1 MMSIGKLAA
10 GPGAGRYYI
19 DQVAQGREDY
29 YAGEGEAAG
38 VWMGTGAARLGLS
51 GEVAEEELARLLE
64 GRDPSSGLLL
74 RPLRSSSPVAGFDL
88 TLRAPKSVS
97 VLFGVAEPEV
107 AQRIVSAHEVAVA
120 QAIGYLERAACWT
133 RRGAGGVIRL
143 PGRGFVAAAFRHR
156 SSRAGDP
163 LLHTH
168 VVVANATQAA
178 DGRWTALDGRELYRH
193 AKTAGYLY
201 QAALRA
207 GLSRELGVR
216 WQAVE
221 HGSADLEGVPR
232 RVVEHF
238 SQRRAEILELMAAR
252 GEGSARAA
260 QMATLETRRRKDYGV
275 PVHRL
280 RAEWR
285 ARAAEHGL
293 DRATLSRVLRPCLER
308 HLDGRGLAERLEGP
322 NGLTRDASTFTRRDV
337 LQAFAEHARDGA
349 SVASIESRADAF
361 LARDGIVELEPVA
374 GERHYSTRELLQL
387 EQAAIERAQRLRPA
401 VPAVTERALT
411 TALASRPSITGEQ
424 RALVTALTRSGR
436 GVEVVRAP
444 AGTGKTFAL
453 DAARE
458 AWQASGVPVFGC
470 ALSAKAAGEL
480 RDQAAID
487 ATTIAR
493 LTYTLEKGARLA
505 NGSVLVVD
513 EAGMVGTRDLAL
525 LIAAAEQA
533 RAKLVFVGDDRQ
545 LPEIQAGGLFSA
557 LADRLGAIALTQVR
571 RQREAWDRDALAALR
586 DGDLDHF
593 ARAYHGHGRIVA
605 APTADAARAA
615 LVDDWWA
622 ASERGEQ
629 ALMIAHRRADVADLN
644 RRARECV
651 RAAGRL
657 GLDELVAGDRAFA
670 VGDRVVTTRND
681 RRLGVVNG
689 NAGTLTHIGHGALTV
704 ELDRGAR
711 VELPESYA
719 RDGHLDHCY
728 ATTAHRAQ
736 GATVDRAFVLGSD
749 ELYREWGYTALS
761 RHRDAARFYV
771 TATPHFLNAAPEPL
785 RDADLPRRVARM
797 LEASRA
803 EYLALHGVVQDGL
816 RPLLREQIEQATS
829 NVGDIDDAIE
839 RLGSQRAGTR
849 WYERGRRAEI
859 DRALVD
865 QFGTREQWQ
874 EQVDRLTAELADR
887 PDPRQ
892 PELWCARDPL
902 ARLDPAAE
910 LGRAHAR
917 ERSLT
922 RDDGFGMDL
931 RR

>member
-1 MMSIGKLAA
+1 MMSIGKLVA

-38 VWMGTGAARLGLS
+38 VWMGTGAALLGLT
-51 GEVAEEELARLLE
+51 GEVGEEELAQLLE

-97 VLFGVAEPEV
+97 ILFGVAEPEV
-107 AQRIVSAHEVAVA
+107 AQRIVHAHEQAAA
-120 QAIGYLERAACWT
+120 QAIGYLEREACWT
-133 RRGAGGVIRL
+133 RRGAGGVVRL

-168 VVVANATQAA
+168 VVVANATQAE

-207 GLSRELGVR
+207 ELSRELELR
-216 WQAVE
+216 WQAAD
-221 HGSADLEGVPR
+221 HGTADLEGVSR
-232 RVVEHF
+232 RVIEHF

-252 GEGSARAA
+252 GETSARAA
-260 QMATLETRRRKDYGV
+260 QVATLETRRRKDYGV
-275 PVHRL
+275 PVDRL
-280 RAEWR
+280 REQWR
-285 ARAAEHGL
+285 ARAAEHGI
-293 DRATLSRVLRPCLER
+293 DRAALSRVVRPRLER
-308 HLDGRGLAERLEGP
+308 HLDERGLVERLEGP
-322 NGLTRDASTFTRRDV
+322 DGLTREQSTFTRRDV
-337 LQAFAEHARDGA
+337 LQAFAEHARAGA
-349 SVASIESRADAF
+349 TVAAIESRADAF
-361 LARDGIVELEPVA
+361 LTRERIVELEPVA
-374 GERHYSTRELLQL
+374 GERRYSTRELLQL
-387 EQAAIERAQRLRPA
+387 EHAAIKRASRP
-401 VPAVTERALT
+401 VEPMVTERALT
-411 TALASRPSITGEQ
+411 AALATRPSITGEQ
-424 RALVTALTRSGR
+424 RALVTAITRRER
-436 GVEVVRAP
+436 GVEVVLAP

-458 AWQASGVPVFGC
+458 AWQNSGVPVLGC
-470 ALSAKAAGEL
+470 ALSAKAANEL

-487 ATTIAR
+487 TTTIAR
-493 LTYTLEKGARLA
+493 LTYTLEKGAQLTR
-505 NGSVLVVD
+505 GSVLVVD
-513 EAGMVGTRDLAL
+513 EAGMVGTRDLAR
-525 LIAAAEQA
+525 LIDAAEEAQ
-533 RAKLVFVGDDRQ
+533 AKLVLVGDDRQ

-557 LADRLGAIALTQVR
+557 LADRLGAIELTEVR

-586 DGDLDHF
+586 DGDLEHF
-593 ARAYHGHGRIVA
+593 ARAYYDHGRIVA

-622 ASERGEQ
+622 ATERGEQ

-644 RRARECV
+644 RRAREHM
-651 RAAGRL
+651 RAADRL
-657 GLDELVAGDRAFA
+657 GVDALVTGERAFA

-681 RRLGVVNG
+681 RQLGVVNG
-689 NAGTLTHIGHGALTV
+689 ESGTLTGVEHGALVV

-711 VELPESYA
+711 VELPERYA
-719 RDGHLDHCY
+719 REGRLEHGY
-728 ATTAHRAQ
+728 ASTAHRAQ

-761 RHRDAARFYV
+761 RHRDAALFYV
-771 TATPHFLNAAPEPL
+771 TATPDFLNAAPEPL

-797 LEASRA
+797 LEDSRA

-816 RPLLREQIEQATS
+816 RPLLREQIEQAAS

-839 RLGSQRAGTR
+839 RLGAQRAGTR

-859 DRALVD
+859 DRAVAED
-865 QFGTREQWQ
+865 CIARDRWQ
-874 EQVDRLTAELADR
+874 YEHDRLVAELAER
-887 PDPRQ
+887 PDPSR
-892 PELWCARDPL
+892 PELWRARDPL

-910 LGRAHAR
+910 LGHEHAR
-917 ERSLT
+917 HRSLT

-931 RR
+931 GR

>member
-29 YAGEGEAAG
+29 YAAEGEAAG
-38 VWMGTGAARLGLS
+38 VWVGTGAAWLGLT
-51 GEVAEEELARLLE
+51 GEVGEEDLARLLE

-74 RPLRSSSPVAGFDL
+74 RPMRSSSPVAGFDL
-88 TLRAPKSVS
+88 TLRAPKSLS
-97 VLFGVAEPEV
+97 VVFGVAEPEV
-107 AQRIVSAHEVAVA
+107 AQRIVSAHEQAVA
-120 QAIGYLERAACWT
+120 QTIGYLEREACWT
-133 RRGAGGVIRL
+133 RRGAAGVIRL

-168 VVVANATQAA
+168 VVVANATQAE

-207 GLSRELGVR
+207 ELTRELGLR
-216 WQAVE
+216 WQPVE
-221 HGSADLEGVPR
+221 RGAADLEGVSR

-238 SQRRAEILELMAAR
+238 SQRRAEILELMASR
-252 GEGSARAA
+252 GESSARAA
-260 QMATLETRRRKDYGV
+260 QVATLETRRRKQYGV
-275 PVHRL
+275 PADRF
-280 RAEWR
+280 REQWR

-293 DRATLSRVLRPCLER
+293 DRAALNRVLRPRLER
-308 HLDGRGLAERLEGP
+308 HLDVRGLAERLEGP
-322 NGLTRDASTFTRRDV
+322 DGLTRDASTFTRCDV

-349 SVASIESRADAF
+349 TVASIECCADAF
-361 LARDGIVELEPVA
+361 LVRDGIVELEPVA
-374 GERHYSTRELLQL
+374 GERCYSTRELLRL
-387 EQAAIERAQRLRPA
+387 EHAAIERASRSRP
-401 VPAVTERALT
+401 VEPVVTERALT

-424 RALVTALTRSGR
+424 RELVVAITRSGR

-487 ATTIAR
+487 TTTVAR
-493 LTYTLEKGARLA
+493 LSYALEKGAQLA
-505 NGSVLVVD
+505 GGSVLVVD
-513 EAGMVGTRDLAL
+513 EAGMVGTRDLARL
-525 LIAAAEQA
+525 LDAAEQA
-533 RAKLVFVGDDRQ
+533 QAKVVLVGDDRQ

-557 LADRLGAIALTQVR
+557 LADRLGAVELTQVR

-593 ARAYHGHGRIVA
+593 VRAYHDHGRIVA
-605 APTADAARAA
+605 APSADAARAA
-615 LVDDWWA
+615 LVDDWWSA
-622 ASERGEQ
+622 AERGDQ

-644 RRARECV
+644 RRARERM

-657 GLDELVAGDRAFA
+657 GVDALVTDARAFA

-681 RRLGVVNG
+681 GRLGVVNG
-689 NAGTLTHIGHGALTV
+689 ESGTLTRIGRGALTV

-711 VELPESYA
+711 VELSESYA
-719 RDGHLDHCY
+719 SNGRLDHGY

-736 GATVDRAFVLGSD
+736 AATVDCAFVLGSD

-761 RHRDAARFYV
+761 RHRDSARFYV
-771 TATPHFLNAAPEPL
+771 TATPAFLNAAPEPL
-785 RDADLPRRVARM
+785 LDADLPQRVARM

-803 EYLALHGVVQDGL
+803 EHLALHGVIQDELG
-816 RPLLREQIEQATS
+816 PLLREQIAQAAS
-829 NVGDIDDAIE
+829 NVSDIDDAIE
-839 RLGSQRAGTR
+839 RLGAQRAGSR
-849 WYERGRRAEI
+849 WYERGRRTGI
-859 DRALVD
+859 DRAVA
-865 QFGTREQWQ
+865 
-874 EQVDRLTAELADR
+874 VDRIASERWQHEHDRLVAELAER
-887 PDPRQ
+887 PDPHR
-892 PELWCARDPL
+892 PELWRARDPL

-917 ERSLT
+917 QRSLA
-922 RDDGFGMDL
+922 RDDDL
-931 RR
+931 GRSLGR

>member
-38 VWMGTGAARLGLS
+38 VWLGTGAAWLGLT
-51 GEVAEEELARLLE
+51 GEVGEEALARLLE

-97 VLFGVAEPEV
+97 ILFGVAEP
-107 AQRIVSAHEVAVA
+107 AIAPQIVHAHGQAVA
-120 QAIGYLERAACWT
+120 QAIGYLEREACWT
-133 RRGAGGVIRL
+133 RRGAGGVTRL

-168 VVVANATQAA
+168 VVIANATQAE

-207 GLSRELGVR
+207 ELARELGLR
-216 WQAVE
+216 WQAAE

-232 RVVEHF
+232 RVIEHF
-238 SQRRAEILELMAAR
+238 SQRRAEILELMGSR
-252 GEGSARAA
+252 GESSARAA
-260 QMATLETRRRKDYGV
+260 QVATLETRRRKDYGV
-275 PVHRL
+275 PVDRL
-280 RAEWR
+280 REQWR

-293 DRATLSRVLRPCLER
+293 DRAALTRVLRPRLER
-308 HLDGRGLAERLEGP
+308 QLDTRDLVERLEGP
-322 NGLTRDASTFTRRDV
+322 DGLTRDASTFTRRDV
-337 LQAFAEHARDGA
+337 LQAFAEHARAGA
-349 SVASIESRADAF
+349 TVAAIEARADAF
-361 LARDGIVELEPVA
+361 LARDGIVEFEPVA
-374 GERHYSTRELLQL
+374 GERRYSTRELLQL
-387 EQAAIERAQRLRPA
+387 ERAAIERASRPRP
-401 VPAVTERALT
+401 VEPVVTERAVR

-424 RALVTALTRSGR
+424 RELVMAITRSGR

-458 AWQASGVPVFGC
+458 AWQASSVPVFGC

-487 ATTIAR
+487 TTTIAR
-493 LTYTLEKGARLA
+493 LTYALEKGGQLAR
-505 NGSVLVVD
+505 GSVLVVD
-513 EAGMVGTRDLAL
+513 EAGMVGTRDLARL
-525 LIAAAEQA
+525 LGATEQA
-533 RAKLVFVGDDRQ
+533 QAKLVLVGDDRQ

-557 LADRLGAIALTQVR
+557 LADRLGAIELTQVR
-571 RQREAWDRDALAALR
+571 RQHEEWDRNALAALR

-593 ARAYHGHGRIVA
+593 ARAYYDHGRIVA
-605 APTADAARAA
+605 APSADAARAA
-615 LVDDWWA
+615 LVRDWWSA
-622 ASERGEQ
+622 TEPGDR

-644 RRARECV
+644 RRAREHM

-657 GLDELVAGDRAFA
+657 GVDELVAGDRAFA
-670 VGDRVVTTRND
+670 PGDRVVTTRND
-681 RRLGVVNG
+681 CRLGVVNG
-689 NAGTLTHIGHGALTV
+689 ESGTLTRIGPGALTV
-704 ELDRGAR
+704 ELDRGSR

-719 RDGHLDHCY
+719 REGRLEHGY

-761 RHRDAARFYV
+761 RHRETARFYV
-771 TATPHFLNAAPEPL
+771 TATPAFLNAAPDPL
-785 RDADLPRRVARM
+785 RDADLPQRVARM

-803 EYLALHGVVQDGL
+803 EHLALHGATEDEL
-816 RPLLREQIEQATS
+816 RPLLLEQIEQVAT
-829 NVGDIDDAIE
+829 NVGDIDAAIE
-839 RLGSQRAGTR
+839 RLGSQRGGTH
-849 WYERGRRAEI
+849 WYERGRRGEI
-859 DRALVD
+859 DRAVADYL
-865 QFGTREQWQ
+865 GSREQWQ
-874 EQVDRLTAELADR
+874 EQYDRLTAELAERSDPDR
-887 PDPRQ
+887 PQ
-892 PELWCARDPL
+892 LWRARDPL

-910 LGRAHAR
+910 LGREQVR
-917 ERSLT
+917 QRSLA
-922 RDDGFGMDL
+922 RHDDLGMDL
-931 RR
+931 GQ